1 MYWKGLGHPPR
12 PSHFIGIC
20 CVKAILCQE
29 AQDIPPCFCHPF
41 PLCQNDLV
49 RLAHCWDVTR
59 FCVLNL
65 PWHLT
70 VLAAHQS
77 ACCCTDAWLHCLT
90 LRDPEPKF
98 LWSKS
103 IQLKLHGIWRQV
115 LHTQRCSDVVTDWRQ
130 HILTNCSCH
139 LRTWHFFQA
148 LHLLRFASCLPSL
161 LGFFV
166 LAGLACKEA
175 KIVRY
180 STIVLLKSY
189 WALAALAVWVLHPEV
204 FDPAWSKEEFTMTA
218 VTLDHDQP
226 INQWLLRMLHSAATQ
241 AIHAIAASLWM
252 AFCQW
257 SLLEVRNGFEL
268 SAPQDSSRRWTV
280 SA

>member
-1 MYWKGLGHPPR
+1 MSFLLGFAPKCRSRAFYWDL
-12 PSHFIGIC
+12 
-20 CVKAILCQE
+20 LCQSHSLSGSSRHPSVLL
-29 AQDIPPCFCHPF
+29 PPFSALPKRSCPSCSLLGCDSV
-41 PLCQNDLV
+41 LCLELAMAPCSSGCAPKRLLLHWRLV
-49 RLAHCWDVTR
+49 ALFDTER
-59 FCVLNL
+59 
-65 PWHLT
+65 PW
-70 VLAAHQS
+70 A
-77 ACCCTDAWLHCLT
+77 
-90 LRDPEPKF
+90 KI

-148 LHLLRFASCLPSL
+148 LHLLCFASCLPSL

-189 WALAALAVWVLHPEV
+189 WALAALAVWVLHPV